1 MNILITGYLDT
12 IASGLVQEFTRD
24 EKNKIILAGVKADE
38 FDLSAPNVVLHSI
51 DPAEPGFEEIISAYR
66 LDALVYLPVR
76 EEHILTQKN
85 IRHGKILDGLLHT
98 LELCKAINNPRFIF
112 FSSTEVFD
120 KTDFTSGKN
129 IQQSDACK
137 LNKNFLLTGEQYCRF
152 YNKAYGLK
160 TTIVRVPFTYAIG
173 DTTSFLASLIEQCNE
188 EKEVRLPAPAAKA
201 CSFLHAEDIADFVR
215 RLLDEEYLP
224 EFGIFDLSP
233 IQTTTMGALGKQ
245 LKEKFPEVTIH
256 YAKQTMLGTQPVK
269 GDLAKKALNW
279 INYHTLDEDLDDII
293 LNLGKLGGRKVSL
306 LARLKEKINFSPKI
320 SKWVELILGGVIMQ
334 LAVYLTGT
342 FIQFKYIDFRLLYVI
357 LIGST
362 YGIRF
367 GLLAAVIAT
376 ASNLYSWYQ
385 LGLDWEL
392 LLYHVENWLPF
403 ALYLITGAVTG
414 YVWDKKENETNFAN
428 QQVKLIQEKYS
439 FLYNIYSDIRN
450 TKDRLRE
457 QLIGYRDSY
466 GRIYSISRELD
477 SLNSNDIYLKALDI
491 IEDVMENKS
500 AAIYTVDP
508 SMNFAR
514 LEVSS
519 VEKTHDLSKSLDLS
533 RLPKAASRI
542 KEGKLYQ
549 NQTLEPDHP
558 AYIFPVMNENMPVA
572 LIAIW
577 EASLEQFDMYHE
589 NLFQVVCGLVES
601 ALLRATLFT
610 EANLARWYL
619 PSTHILVPE
628 KFTETLR
635 IKYEMRNKNIN
646 DFQLLRIDKGKRSWE
661 ELSKVVSKG
670 IRTTDYAG
678 LLKQEDM
685 ACYVILSQAMESDVD
700 MIISRLAKLELD
712 CLLIK
717 DEVLT
722 NV

>member
-1 MNILITGYLDT
+1 MNILITGYLGT
-12 IASGLVQEFTRD
+12 IASGLVQEFSRD
-24 EKNKIILAGVKADE
+24 KNNKVILAGLRADA
-38 FDLSAPNVVLHSI
+38 FDPSTPNVVLHSI
-51 DPAEPGFEEIISAYR
+51 DPAEPGFEEIIFAYR

-76 EEHILTQKN
+76 EEHILTQGN
-85 IRHGKILDGLLHT
+85 LNHGRVLDGLHHT
-98 LELCKAINNPRFIF
+98 LELCRELNKPRFIF

-120 KTDFTSGKN
+120 NTDFASEKN
-129 IQQSDACK
+129 IQQSDASK
-137 LNKNFLLTGEQYCRF
+137 LNKNLLLTGEQYCRF
-152 YNKAYGLK
+152 YNKAYGLQ

-173 DTTSFLASLIEQCNE
+173 DTTSLLASFIEQCKQ
-188 EKEVRLPAPAAKA
+188 EKGVRLPAPTAKA
-201 CSFLHAEDIADFVR
+201 CSFLHAGDIADFIR

-224 EFGIFDLSP
+224 EFGVFNLSP
-233 IQTTTMGALGKQ
+233 VQSITFGALGKQ
-245 LKEKFPEVTIH
+245 LKEKFPEVEIH
-256 YAKQTMLGTQPVK
+256 YSKQTLVGTQPIN

-293 LNLGKLGGRKVSL
+293 LHLGKIGEKKVSL
-306 LARLKEKINFSPKI
+306 LAKLREKISFSPKI
-320 SKWVELILGGVIMQ
+320 AKWVELILGGVIMQ

-367 GLLAAVIAT
+367 GLLAAVIAA

-403 ALYLITGAVTG
+403 ALYLIAGAVAG
-414 YVWDKKENETNFAN
+414 YLWDKKENETNFAN

-450 TKDRLRE
+450 TKDKLRE

-500 AAIYTVDP
+500 AAIYTLDP
-508 SMNFAR
+508 SINFAR

-519 VEKTHDLSKSLDLS
+519 IDKAQDLSKSLDLN
-533 RLPKAASRI
+533 RLLKATSRI

-558 AYIFPVMNENMPVA
+558 AYLFPVMNENKPVA

-610 EANLARWYL
+610 EANLEKWYL

-646 DFQLLRIDKGKRSWE
+646 DFQLLRVDKGKRSWE
-661 ELSKVVSKG
+661 ELSKIVSKG

-700 MIISRLAKLELD
+700 MIIARLVKLELD